1 MRGRSL
7 TLSHSMPTIAVFG
20 PNSGIG
26 GMSDKIISLTRCK
39 SQAAKMLED
48 MHKTGTPVVGT
59 QNGAA
64 PGGVEDV
71 ESYDRAQRAL
81 LMMKL
86 MVQGEADVREGAL
99 SDQDSVFAALEKKLE
114 QKRG

>member
-1 MRGRSL
+1 
-7 TLSHSMPTIAVFG
+7 
-20 PNSGIG
+20 
-26 GMSDKIISLTRCK
+26 MSDKIISLTHFK
-39 SQAAKMLED
+39 SQASKMLED
-48 MHKTGTPVVGT
+48 MHKTGTPVVLT

-64 PGGVEDV
+64 TAVVQDV

-99 SDQDSVFAALEKKLE
+99 SDHDSVFAALEKKLE
-114 QKRG
+114 RKRG

>member
-26 GMSDKIISLTRCK
+26 GMSDKIISLTRFK

-48 MHKTGTPVVGT
+48 MHKTGTPVVLT

-64 PGGVEDV
+64 TAVVQDV

>member
-1 MRGRSL
+1 
-7 TLSHSMPTIAVFG
+7 
-20 PNSGIG
+20 
-26 GMSDKIISLTRCK
+26 MSDKIISLTRFK

-48 MHKTGTPVVGT
+48 MHKTGTPVVLT

-64 PGGVEDV
+64 TAVVQDV

>member
-26 GMSDKIISLTRCK
+26 GMSDKIISLPRFK

-48 MHKTGTPVVGT
+48 MHKTGTPVVLT
-59 QNGAA
+59 LNGGATA
-64 PGGVEDV
+64 VVQDV
-71 ESYDRAQRAL
+71 ESYDLAQRAL
-81 LMMKL
+81 LL
-86 MVQGEADVREGAL
+86 LLLLVEVEADVWEGAL
-99 SDQDSVFAALEKKLE
+99 SDQD
-114 QKRG
+114 